1 MIGDKKMKNG
11 KKTSLTVRIIAGAA
25 LLALVA
31 GMLIGSVAYI
41 LAN

>member
-1 MIGDKKMKNG
+1 MIGDIKMKN

-31 GMLIGSVAYI
+31 GMLAGAIVYI
-41 LAN
+41 LQ

>member
-1 MIGDKKMKNG
+1 MIGDIKMKN

-31 GMLIGSVAYI
+31 GLIAGAVVYMLQ
-41 LAN
+41 

>member
-1 MIGDKKMKNG
+1 MIGDIKMKN

-31 GMLIGSVAYI
+31 GMIAGAVVYMLQ
-41 LAN
+41 

>member
-1 MIGDKKMKNG
+1 MIGDIKMKN

-31 GMLIGSVAYI
+31 GMIAGAIVYMLQ
-41 LAN
+41 

>member
-1 MIGDKKMKNG
+1 MIGDRKMKN

-31 GMLIGSVAYI
+31 GMLAGAIVYM
-41 LAN
+41 LQ

>member
-1 MIGDKKMKNG
+1 MRGDIKMKN

-31 GMLIGSVAYI
+31 GMIAGAVVYMLQ
-41 LAN
+41 